1 MSLDEMEVDLS
12 KSFVR
17 GMGYVALSRVRTLS
31 GVKLLGFNA
40 MSLLVDDEILEK
52 DIEFKEQSDL
62 AAMRLSKMSKK
73 ELEEKQN
80 EFLRSIEPE
89 EKIKIRKKEK
99 LLKKKT
105 EEITADFLEREMPL
119 SKIADERKMTKETIV
134 AHIEKL
140 QESGKCPDI
149 GYLRHELKKSEMD
162 AILSAFD
169 ETGTKTLSHVYNLLS
184 KQKLHP
190 DYFKIRLARLFL
202 TE

>member
-1 MSLDEMEVDLS
+1 MKNGQITCLKTCAMVSPMQQLSLFKTKPQLFHGGALTGRRKTRRPLCAKRPIHIVL
-12 KSFVR
+12 KSRKRNLF
-17 GMGYVALSRVRTLS
+17 SQ
-31 GVKLLGFNA
+31 KIF
-40 MSLLVDDEILEK
+40 LEK
-52 DIEFKEQSDL
+52 K
-62 AAMRLSKMSKK
+62 
-73 ELEEKQN
+73 
-80 EFLRSIEPE
+80 
-89 EKIKIRKKEK
+89 
-99 LLKKKT
+99 
-105 EEITADFLEREMPL
+105 MPL